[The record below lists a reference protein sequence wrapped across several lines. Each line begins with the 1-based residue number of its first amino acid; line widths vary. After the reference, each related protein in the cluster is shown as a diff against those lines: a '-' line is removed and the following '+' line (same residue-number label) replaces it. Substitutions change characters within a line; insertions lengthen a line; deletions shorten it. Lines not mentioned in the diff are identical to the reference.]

1 MKRDLEHAIA
11 GEGPLL
17 TLLSDLPGST
27 LAYENVSY
35 SVDQR
40 ERQVSR
46 KAIGTRSA
54 RSRPRSGP
62 LPASFRSPSADGR
75 KFNRL
80 T

>member
-27 LAYENVSY
+27 RAYANVSY

-40 ERQVSR
+40 E
-46 KAIGTRSA
+46 
-54 RSRPRSGP
+54 
-62 LPASFRSPSADGR
+62 
-75 KFNRL
+75 
-80 T
+80 